1 MLKQINLLREKGHSE
16 LKAIN
21 NTDQLPDW
29 YHQYLGR
36 KGELTAFLKQ
46 LGTIKYE
53 DRPAVGKIIN
63 DVKQEFQQ
71 IFDFCSMSLTSN
83 LFFVFSSLT

>member
-16 LKAIN
+16 LKAIT

-46 LGTIKYE
+46 PSSITSA
-53 DRPAVGKIIN
+53 DRKSV
-63 DVKQEFQQ
+63 V
-71 IFDFCSMSLTSN
+71 
-83 LFFVFSSLT
+83 